1 MTIFKEGDLSEF
13 LKDFGETAILEGG
26 DEVNVIF
33 DNEYVAA
40 APLGQEV
47 ATSQPMVTGLTTDL
61 ENVSA
66 GNTIEIRGIIY
77 TVSDPPHSDGQGM
90 TVLILKR

>member
-40 APLGQEV
+40 ALLGQEV
-47 ATSQPMVTGLTTDL
+47 ATSQPMATGLTTDL

-66 GNTIEIRGIIY
+66 GNTIEIRGITY
-77 TVSDPPHSDGQGM
+77 TVSEPPHPDGTGM